1 MAEFIIAYQKTEVFE
16 GNYSNDPNDQGG
28 ETYKGISR
36 KFHPDWSGWS
46 ILDLMDDKN
55 TKNSQLQ
62 SLVNSFYHNEF
73 WEFLK
78 CEKFDQTIADE
89 LFDTAVNQGKIT
101 AAKYLQESLN
111 LLNNNQRHYKDILID
126 GAIGNKTITAYNEF
140 MNTSAFSGRSKE
152 KNINTLLKVLN
163 GLQFER
169 YKDIVKRSP
178 DQEIYFYGWLQRVKK
193 NEKNTDISKKENLE
207 PFEREKERYRNIT
220 LAGRNGNGSIYAEN
234 LKPIPDRIY
243 SNRGNGND
251 GSWRNSLISKNKNST
266 ETIALQNKTEQSINS
281 LIKLRLRLKIR
292 LHDIKQFFLTL
303 KKQNN
308 GTVR

>member
-46 ILDLMDDKN
+46 ILDLMNDKN

-73 WEFLK
+73 WKFLK
-78 CEKFDQTIADE
+78 CEKFEQTIADE

-111 LLNNNQRHYKDILID
+111 LLNNNQRHYKDIKVD
-126 GAIGNKTITAYNEF
+126 GVIGNITIEAYEKY
-140 MNTSAFSGRSKE
+140 MNTSVFPGRSKE
-152 KNINTLLKVLN
+152 KNINTLLKALN

-169 YKDIVKRSP
+169 YRNIVKRSP
-178 DQEIYFYGWLQRVKK
+178 NQEIYFYGWLQRIGENGKDIK
-193 NEKNTDISKKENLE
+193 ISKGKN
-207 PFEREKERYRNIT
+207 PDTPEREQAGYMDST
-220 LAGRNGNGSIYAEN
+220 LAGREGVEN
-234 LKPIPDRIY
+234 IFSWFVGPSTNKLK
-243 SNRGNGND
+243 
-251 GSWRNSLISKNKNST
+251 LF
-266 ETIALQNKTEQSINS
+266 NKTEREVNEG
-281 LIKLRLRLKIR
+281 LKYKLKIKISI
-292 LHDIKQFFLTL
+292 DKIKKFLKGE
-303 KKQNN
+303 KK
-308 GTVR
+308 